1 MEPWSGLRDSN
12 PLLWLGRPR
21 HNPYTKTACVWGG
34 QRDSN
39 PLQQSGRLRHT
50 PYTMPAWTSVI
61 QLWQGLQES
70 NLRLRIWSPPCCHCT
85 KPLWWAVEDSNL
97 QEPFGHPGYSRGR
110 FRLRA
115 NCPWRKVRDS
125 NPRGHKAR
133 HRFSR
138 PPHYHSVNLPNG
150 GGCWIRTSERAFRP
164 PGGLANRCL
173 RPTRPTL
180 RVTRKWLSGCGSTGL
195 RQPGLSGGSRNGELS
210 RTGARAPVSE
220 WKSKPAADGERR
232 AA

>member
-1 MEPWSGLRDSN
+1 MERSAGLEPASLAWKAKAQPIYQDRLILGAAAAPVGNSAACCPIAARPWALAAGN
-12 PLLWLGRPR
+12 PIIF
-21 HNPYTKTACVWGG
+21 WGG

-39 PLQQSGRLRHT
+39 PLQQSGRLRHN

-70 NLRLRIWSPPCCHCT
+70 NLRLRIWSPLCCHCT

-150 GGCWIRTSERAFRP
+150 GGRWIRTSERAFDP
-164 PGGLANRCL
+164 LA
-173 RPTRPTL
+173 
-180 RVTRKWLSGCGSTGL
+180 V
-195 RQPGLSGGSRNGELS
+195 
-210 RTGARAPVSE
+210 
-220 WKSKPAADGERR
+220 
-232 AA
+232 